1 MSETTQGPT
10 HFRLMSKLKAIG
22 PYLREP

>member
-22 PYLREP
+22 PYLRE

>member
-22 PYLREP
+22 PYP

>member
-22 PYLREP
+22 PYLR

>member
-22 PYLREP
+22 PY

>member
-22 PYLREP
+22 P

>member
-22 PYLREP
+22 